1 MEFKA
6 KFSERDWAFLVQLP
20 HHIGLWMAHQDTGGG
35 QRAYSREM
43 TALSQAMKT
52 ARQKY
57 ANIPLVAAIL
67 NDTIS
72 MNPAH
77 DQWVNALGDCKAAL
91 NLMKPHCDGPSLN
104 CMKLMLVDLAEA
116 VARAAP
122 NGEITTR
129 NLYNG
134 PQKGWYAA
142 MAAPL
147 RLGRGPNVTKPEK
160 GAINQLIAAL
170 DASTIVQEWEL
181 EPFAPASHA

>member
-20 HHIGLWMAHQDTGGG
+20 HHIGLWMAHQDQGGG

-43 TALSQAMKT
+43 TALSQAIKV
-52 ARQKY
+52 AQQKY

-67 NDTIS
+67 HDSITT
-72 MNPAH
+72 NPAH
-77 DQWVNALGDCKAAL
+77 DQWVNTLSDCKVAL
-91 NLMKPHCDGPSLN
+91 KLMKPHCDGPSLN
-104 CMKLMLVDLAEA
+104 CMKLMLIDLAEA

-122 NGEITTR
+122 NDEMTTR

-142 MAAPL
+142 IAAPL
-147 RLGRGPNVTKPEK
+147 RFGRGPKVTKQEK
-160 GAINQLIAAL
+160 GAINLLIDVL
-170 DASTIVQEWEL
+170 DANTIVQEWTL
-181 EPFAPASHA
+181 EPFSPASHA